1 MHFVAKVNGNTVLQE
16 LVFVEYVAK
25 IKGNPV
31 LLEGGFVENVA
42 KIHGNALY
50 GKSQWKLSFT

>member
-1 MHFVAKVNGNTVLQE
+1 MLNMWQKLMVMHFVTN
-16 LVFVEYVAK
+16 
-25 IKGNPV
+25 IKSNPV

-42 KIHGNALY
+42 KIHGNALC